1 MSGNATQAD
10 KQPGHVN
17 GGQHVPVYFY
27 SQSEDEHFLK
37 STVYALKCHLTKL
50 TLKIPAMAR
59 VKLEVY
65 VTRVTSLNSM
75 KNAMNAPSNTFMPNM
90 VNSSI
95 AGNVLKDSSLLK
107 TLKPANFRFL
117 IFHWCG

>member
-1 MSGNATQAD
+1 MSGNATQAN

-17 GGQHVPVYFY
+17 RGHHVPVYFY

-37 STVYALKCHLTKL
+37 YTVDSLKLHLSKL

-65 VTRVTSLNSM
+65 VTKVTSLNSM
-75 KNAMNAPSNTFMPNM
+75 KNAMNAPSNTFIANIE
-90 VNSSI
+90 NSSI
-95 AGNVLKDSSLLK
+95 TGKELKESSLLK
-107 TLKPANFRFL
+107 TLKPTSYF
-117 IFHWCG
+117 